1 MKSYTLR
8 SDLHTEIQFDS
19 FRYVQ
24 DYLERMAV
32 FGKWLDEGNPVVYW
46 VSGFFFT
53 QAFLTGSKQ
62 NFARKFTIPIDT
74 LDTDFE
80 VKGEGMRGE
89 G

>member
-1 MKSYTLR
+1 
-8 SDLHTEIQFDS
+8 
-19 FRYVQ
+19 VQ

-80 VKGEGMRGE
+80 VKGEGIRGE